1 MSLSK
6 DKAIFTGFDL
16 NSSYIAGKNDNY
28 VISIAYGGSAVTH
41 AVKSV
46 EPNLGGFSYV
56 A

>member
-28 VISIAYGGSAVTH
+28 VISIAYGGSAVTGLD
-41 AVKSV
+41 
-46 EPNLGGFSYV
+46 P
-56 A
+56 